1 MTRALVVYPKHLNKR
16 DKKKEIRRLKKVRGY
31 SK

>member
-16 DKKKEIRRLKKVRGY
+16 DKKKENKTIEK
-31 SK
+31 SKRI